1 MTRVEEI
8 QHGTVKL
15 FELKK
20 GDRVKI
26 WTPDGHQGGDL
37 SFPGFDQSLT
47 RNINGWERFG
57 RPKLIFAADP
67 GTKLYDGDGQA
78 VFEMGDATPGLWSDI
93 MYPGCW
99 SELYPD
105 GRPGCRDLLAQAL
118 GVSRRSLPGVLSFF
132 ANIEE
137 IDREGY
143 GFGPMKTKPG
153 DFISLMALMDTQLAI
168 TACPDDTIEG
178 VTPSYVIVEVSGE

>member
-1 MTRVEEI
+1 METTTQI
-8 QHGTVKL
+8 WFGTVKL
-15 FELKK
+15 FELQK
-20 GDRVKI
+20 GDTVKI
-26 WTPDGHQGGDL
+26 WTPDGQQGGDL
-37 SFPGFDQSLT
+37 SFPGFDQALT

-57 RPKLIFAADP
+57 RPKLIFAAGP

-78 VFEMGDATPGLWSDI
+78 IIEMGDATPGLSSDI

-118 GVSRRSLPGVLSFF
+118 GVSRRNLPGVLSFF

-143 GFGPMKTKPG
+143 GFGSMKTNPG
-153 DFISLMALMDTQLAI
+153 DFITLKVLENTQLAI

-178 VTPSYVIVEVSGE
+178 VTPSCVMVQVKSE